1 MFFIVEVVI
10 VDQMSVFG
18 IGSVEY
24 VLASEQFSQNRH
36 VGRMDESS
44 LQYRPYDRGTPA
56 RRKGEM
62 GHLLCLRGAGRPV
75 GAPKGA
81 RRLSWKRFQML
92 EKSYTLPWCLQGAA
106 LPLADHRR
114 AEAPRRG
121 DEAAPRSPPRGSV
134 STVTVTKESR
144 VTTKMI
150 LDCDPG
156 HDDAIAILL
165 ALGSPQIDLLGITTI
180 GGNHSLEKVTFNA
193 RAVCELAGRHFS
205 DVSYSFSSIFYRYA

>member
-1 MFFIVEVVI
+1 MTW
-10 VDQMSVFG
+10 
-18 IGSVEY
+18 
-24 VLASEQFSQNRH
+24 R
-36 VGRMDESS
+36 
-44 LQYRPYDRGTPA
+44 
-56 RRKGEM
+56 
-62 GHLLCLRGAGRPV
+62 
-75 GAPKGA
+75 
-81 RRLSWKRFQML
+81 
-92 EKSYTLPWCLQGAA
+92 LQGAA

-165 ALGSPQIDLLGITTI
+165 ALGSPQIDLFLRKTKVQRAAADAGTQVPK
-180 GGNHSLEKVTFNA
+180 NKEKQN
-193 RAVCELAGRHFS
+193 E
-205 DVSYSFSSIFYRYA
+205 I